1 MEQPDIDPSDRRR
14 VTMDPVSVAVAGSR
28 IEAEIIAGLLR
39 SNGLKAGVTAD
50 DAGAQEPQLQL
61 QGVHVMVARA
71 DEAAARQILAARR

>member
-1 MEQPDIDPSDRRR
+1 VEQPDTGRGVAVD
-14 VTMDPVSVAVAGSR
+14 VVSVAVAGSR

-71 DEAAARQILAARR
+71 DEAVARRILAARR